1 MLFRLIYLLSIR
13 KRKVSETFLH
23 FIQHRKQINTAF
35 QRQVL
40 QQAKQ
45 AKLSKYS
52 TLYFQKSLILDISDI
67 SFEKLS

>member
-1 MLFRLIYLLSIR
+1 MLFRLIYLLCIR
-13 KRKVSETFLH
+13 KRKVFETFLH